1 MISIYNINGVV
12 VSCLKLSQQKAGNY
26 LVRDMAAYWDGRSMN
41 GELVSSG
48 GVLYVRYAQIIFQP
62 REKWSLANNLN
73 CHGGFW
79 LRS

>member
-12 VSCLKLSQQKAGNY
+12 VSCLNLSQQKAGNY

-48 GVLYVRYAQIIFQP
+48 GVLLSDTRKSFFSL
-62 REKWSLANNLN
+62 EKNG
-73 CHGGFW
+73 H
-79 LRS
+79 

>member
-48 GVLYVRYAQIIFQP
+48 GVLLSDTRKSFFSL
-62 REKWSLANNLN
+62 EKNG
-73 CHGGFW
+73 H
-79 LRS
+79 

>member
-1 MISIYNINGVV
+1 MISIYNIKGVV

-48 GVLYVRYAQIIFQP
+48 VYFYQIRANHF
-62 REKWSLANNLN
+62 LAS
-73 CHGGFW
+73 
-79 LRS
+79 RKMVISK